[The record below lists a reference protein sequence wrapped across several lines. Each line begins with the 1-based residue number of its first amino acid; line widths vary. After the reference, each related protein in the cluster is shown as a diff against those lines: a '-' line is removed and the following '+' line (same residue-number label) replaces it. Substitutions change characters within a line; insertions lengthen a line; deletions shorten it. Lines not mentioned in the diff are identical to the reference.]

1 MKRIFQ
7 GTAILLLTLLGFGF
21 SQEMLKKSH
30 PVEEYDD
37 EPIRYKKRKPAS
49 FVEKKKDKPFSPPDR
64 RVTSARAG
72 DNDFRQNA
80 NLPEERFAE
89 GGDTT
94 TGDPGYQAAYGGGYQ
109 GHSYGNGGRGNSSN
123 SNPSSGRTD
132 SSSSSPSNG
141 SQVSSGSGMVFSNVG
156 LPPSTTP
163 TNNTNTPY
171 TEPKTEDPLSC
182 SASVGGGAFGN
193 PIQVS
198 ITCSATA
205 NIRYCVQEGS
215 CCDPEYQG
223 YTYSAPVVI
232 GADSGNYCLSFYGE
246 TSSYKTSSIVQQSY
260 TINNTYPDLQLTF
273 PKVHY
278 QTTQLAGSYE
288 LLSNDFGKSNYWVGG
303 INLKTHD
310 PGPSGLNMDCQEIV
324 ETYVTLPAPTPS
336 VVFNP
341 MDMALINFG
350 DKLIVPL
357 QRSSLMYGEN
367 FVTSYVLNDNYAAP
381 LYSCS
386 TKKISLKD
394 FEYFAQESSHGE
406 AVTNQVRQFSGSF
419 VAYSFFEP
427 DATVFR
433 GPAGVATEED
443 AGQEL
448 RLGSFGIFY

>member
-1 MKRIFQ
+1 M
-7 GTAILLLTLLGFGF
+7 
-21 SQEMLKKSH
+21 
-30 PVEEYDD
+30 EEYDD
-37 EPIRYKKRKPAS
+37 EPIRHKKRKPAS
-49 FVEKKKDKPFSPPDR
+49 IVEEKIEKPFSPPNDR
-64 RVTSARAG
+64 SVTSARAG
-72 DNDFRQNA
+72 NNDFRQNA
-80 NLPEERFAE
+80 HLPEERFPE
-89 GGDTT
+89 GGDSATENS
-94 TGDPGYQAAYGGGYQ
+94 GYQSAYGSGYQ
-109 GHSYGNGGRGNSSN
+109 GHSYANGGRGNNNN
-123 SNPSSGRTD
+123 SNPSSTKTD
-132 SSSSSPSNG
+132 SSSSSPSSG

-156 LPPSTTP
+156 SNAGLPTPTTP
-163 TNNTNTPY
+163 NNNTNTPF
-171 TEPKTEDPLSC
+171 TETRTEDPLSC

-198 ITCSATA
+198 LSCSATA

-223 YTYSAPVVI
+223 NIYSAPVVI

-246 TSSYKTSSIVQQSY
+246 TTSYKISGVVQQSY
-260 TINNTYPDLQLTF
+260 TINNIYPDLQLTF

-278 QTTQLAGSYE
+278 QTTQLTGSYE
-288 LLSNDFGKSNYWVGG
+288 LLSNDFGKSSYWVGG

-357 QRSSLMYGEN
+357 QRSSLIYGEN